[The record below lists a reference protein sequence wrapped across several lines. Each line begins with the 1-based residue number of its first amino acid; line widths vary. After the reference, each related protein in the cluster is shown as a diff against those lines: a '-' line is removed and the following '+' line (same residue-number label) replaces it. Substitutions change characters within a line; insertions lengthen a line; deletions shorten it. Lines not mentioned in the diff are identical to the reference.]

1 MLGRTD
7 NAIKNHWNSTM
18 RRRYENVDADGRK
31 GRNRKNHRQV
41 DVNTFTNLGISGHI
55 RPIDQHQENITSL
68 YNSEVSFFV

>member
-1 MLGRTD
+1 
-7 NAIKNHWNSTM
+7 M

-41 DVNTFTNLGISGHI
+41 DVNTFTNLRISGHL
-55 RPIDQHQENITSL
+55 RPIDQAKLQENITSL